1 MSNSTERYITQID
14 FNTFYLLWDE
24 ALAMH
29 RDGYF
34 LTVYDDDSDNGGSGG
49 DDDRIMMTC
58 HLMVSHP
65 SENKQ
70 SLIF

>member
-1 MSNSTERYITQID
+1 
-14 FNTFYLLWDE
+14 
-24 ALAMH
+24 MH